1 MIAFQLDSIGFN
13 NFDIILCTS
22 GMLVYTK
29 EISNQELIYAVT
41 KSVLNTS
48 YNVYIAFCPQ
58 CGNKK
63 LNKLDDSNFK
73 MANID

>member
-1 MIAFQLDSIGFN
+1 
-13 NFDIILCTS
+13 
-22 GMLVYTK
+22 MLVYTK

-58 CGNKK
+58 CGNKQ

-73 MANID
+73 KANID